1 MGLGIRCVIRG
12 ELGLVL
18 MLRGLRLLLLVMS
31 WSRGVGGCG
40 LNGIRRGRWSRLEA
54 ARCIGGWIHVRC
66 RILGVQNVV
75 GWIFAIR
82 RIEQSGWAV
91 LVGIVVCHFGREYW
105 RGWQVKSHRRG
116 PRLRSLRE
124 GVIGSAIG
132 GSIERRRLVRL
143 LRLTDMLLIVCV
155 RSGMTI
161 VVLLSHLKCQ
171 EIVVSEVLIHCKG
184 ETRGGERRKRV
195 IDGCL

>member
-1 MGLGIRCVIRG
+1 M
-12 ELGLVL
+12 
-18 MLRGLRLLLLVMS
+18 
-31 WSRGVGGCG
+31 
-40 LNGIRRGRWSRLEA
+40 
-54 ARCIGGWIHVRC
+54 RC

-75 GWIFAIR
+75 GWILAIR
-82 RIEQSGWAV
+82 IIEQSGWAV

-116 PRLRSLRE
+116 PRLRSVRE
-124 GVIGSAIG
+124 GVVGSAIG

-171 EIVVSEVLIHCKG
+171 KIVVSEVLIHCNRG
-184 ETRGGERRKRV
+184 EKVEEGERKRV